1 MNWGIRMQIVELVVA
16 ILMEIT
22 TDSYRC
28 KLEGEGGPE
37 QEDPKRRGMEE
48 EDEEKN
54 IRKDS

>member
-1 MNWGIRMQIVELVVA
+1 MK
-16 ILMEIT
+16 IT

-28 KLEGEGGPE
+28 KVEGVDGLE
-37 QEDPKRRGMEE
+37 QEDPKRREKEE